1 MANFLFSDFAF
12 IYIALTKLDPSM
24 HIFRVKANIV
34 LCLFSIWLYHYW
46 NIFNGEGKQESHST
60 LKSSQYQPM
69 NESQQNKQRM
79 KLSRHG
85 FLVNGSRL
93 LLQLALT
100 SIFLFFFGLPAVKQ
114 FLAREVMVVKT
125 MRESGGKIATPS
137 ISINARNSKTKL
149 GWKVEDTWKYL
160 ESCLLSSNSTNSCI
174 EDGTYSQNEVF
185 NNVLLGYTRKFSL
198 INTTN
203 LWQKYFVRTVHGS
216 LFTFN
221 FPFQVGPDLY
231 NDRLVFELS
240 YDLEYRIYIHDP
252 KYFVITSNNAYFPV
266 IKISTNPKTTQ
277 SFFFNFDLTEV
288 MILELGHLSKISLH
302 IRWKNSI
309 FPKTNVFLNKA
320 TIFTDVLGK
329 ASLAR

>member
-1 MANFLFSDFAF
+1 
-12 IYIALTKLDPSM
+12 
-24 HIFRVKANIV
+24 
-34 LCLFSIWLYHYW
+34 
-46 NIFNGEGKQESHST
+46 
-60 LKSSQYQPM
+60 M
-69 NESQQNKQRM
+69 NESQQNKERM
-79 KLSRHG
+79 KLSRYG

-100 SIFLFFFGLPAVKQ
+100 SIFLFFFGLPAIKQ
-114 FLAREVMVVKT
+114 FLAREVMLVKT

-137 ISINARNSKTKL
+137 ISINARNPKTKL

-160 ESCLLSSNSTNSCI
+160 ESCLMSNSANSCI

-203 LWQKYFVRTVHGS
+203 LWQKDFVITVHGS

-221 FPFQVGPDLY
+221 FPFDIGPDLF

-252 KYFVITSNNAYFPV
+252 NYFVITSNNAYFPV
-266 IKISTNPKTTQ
+266 IKISTNPNTTQ

-288 MILELGHLSKISLH
+288 TISELCHPSKISLH

-309 FPKTNVFLNKA
+309 FPKTNAFLTKA
-320 TIFTDVLGK
+320 TIFTDVFRK